1 MSGGRDIRQD
11 LRKKPTGGVELIAV
25 YTKGHPGYHSS
36 VLRRSRR
43 EDSTFSNASYND
55 DIPSASY
62 LSTPSLGSPG
72 YRNNSRSENSSG
84 KSMIG
89 GKTIRDT
96 GWYNIEQTD
105 DSNET
110 IDGVGPFQD
119 TTRSTLR
126 YSAGKIGHTQRKHTN
141 SNVSYDTKTIV
152 PKYPVGRDIG
162 LTEAALLWMKVR
174 ARRGKHQADTRFFQ
188 EEDEAGYDMEC
199 AEERYCTMREKVTKF
214 EKEAFEGQRRFAY
227 DAEYEDEEGVDN
239 EKESLVSLNIS
250 GIKRWRSVTGSGK
263 VSDSRINSSF
273 SQSGLEPSARSA
285 TRGSRYKAT
294 SPHYRASERIFS
306 IGPSLSDVGSIC
318 PGESASNIGMP
329 PSYRR

>member
-25 YTKGHPGYHSS
+25 YTKGHPGYHGS

-43 EDSTFSNASYND
+43 EDPIFSNAAYND
-55 DIPSASY
+55 DTPSASY
-62 LSTPSLGSPG
+62 LSPPSPGSPG
-72 YRNNSRSENSSG
+72 YRNNSRSENSSA
-84 KSMIG
+84 KSTIG

-96 GWYNIEQTD
+96 GWYNIKRTD
-105 DSNET
+105 DSDET
-110 IDGVGPFQD
+110 TDGIGPFRD
-119 TTRSTLR
+119 LTRSNLR

-199 AEERYCTMREKVTKF
+199 AQERYCTMRKKVSQF
-214 EKEAFEGQRRFAY
+214 EKEAFQGQRGSAY
-227 DAEYEDEEGVDN
+227 DEEDEEEG
-239 EKESLVSLNIS
+239 EEGEESLVCLDVS
-250 GIKRWRSVTGSGK
+250 GIEKWRSVTGSGK
-263 VSDSRINSSF
+263 VSYSRNVSSF
-273 SQSGLEPSARSA
+273 SQSVSGPSGRSA
-285 TRGSRYKAT
+285 TRGSRYGADM
-294 SPHYRASERIFS
+294 PRYRAGGRISS

-318 PGESASNIGMP
+318 PEESASNIGMP
-329 PSYRR
+329 RSCRR

>member
-43 EDSTFSNASYND
+43 EDSIFSNASYND

-62 LSTPSLGSPG
+62 LSTPSRGSRG
-72 YRNNSRSENSSG
+72 YQKTSRRENSSG
-84 KSMIG
+84 KSTIG
-89 GKTIRDT
+89 GKTIRGT
-96 GWYNIEQTD
+96 GWSSMEQMD

-110 IDGVGPFQD
+110 RDDVRSFQD
-119 TTRSTLR
+119 TTRSILR
-126 YSAGKIGHTQRKHTN
+126 YSAGKIGPTQRKHTN

-174 ARRGKHQADTRFFQ
+174 ARRGKQQADTRFFQ

-199 AEERYCTMREKVTKF
+199 AEQRYCTMREKVSKF
-214 EKEAFEGQRRFAY
+214 EKEAFQRQRESAY
-227 DAEYEDEEGVDN
+227 DDDEEGD
-239 EKESLVSLNIS
+239 EEEGDESLVSLNVS
-250 GIKRWRSVTGSGK
+250 GIERWRSGTGSGK
-263 VSDSRINSSF
+263 ATYSRNNSPF
-273 SQSGLEPSARSA
+273 SQSVSGPSARSI
-285 TRGSRYKAT
+285 TRGSRYGADL
-294 SPHYRASERIFS
+294 PHYRAGKSLFS

-318 PGESASNIGMP
+318 PEESASNIGMP
-329 PSYRR
+329 RSCRR